1 MKNDYGIYGKQS
13 FPSNVLELSNE
24 NLRYLNFYQN

>member
-1 MKNDYGIYGKQS
+1 MKNDYEIYGKQS